1 MMGPLGSPPG
11 DQQELAGHPRCSIGR
26 EVNHGRGD
34 VIWDAHPSQGD
45 GGLDL
50 VQLVVNVKY
59 LSECLGDHRPGCN
72 GIDANRRREFKGQG
86 LGQVVHPSFRGCIG
100 AGER

>member
-1 MMGPLGSPPG
+1 MMGPLGSPPR

-26 EVNHGRGD
+26 EVDHGRGD

-59 LSECLGDHRPGCN
+59 LSVQKYAELDCSMRKLMIRN
-72 GIDANRRREFKGQG
+72 AQKF
-86 LGQVVHPSFRGCIG
+86 L
-100 AGER
+100 